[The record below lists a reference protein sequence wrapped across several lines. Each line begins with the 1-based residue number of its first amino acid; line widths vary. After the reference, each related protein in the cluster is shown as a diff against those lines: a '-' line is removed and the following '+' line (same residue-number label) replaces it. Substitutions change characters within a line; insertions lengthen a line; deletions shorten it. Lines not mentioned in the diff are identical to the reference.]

1 MNQLSTEVRMPS
13 NHSKAADQKYCFS
26 CGTVLHFS
34 ATQCTACGAVQGG
47 LPSAPYQA
55 STTPPQLLGM
65 NGGGGLPPHHV
76 YCRGCGQAIHE
87 SAIACPKCGAPQRTQ
102 SQSGSTLSR
111 STHSRTTAVLLAML
125 LGGFGL
131 HKFYLGSI
139 VWGVIYLVF
148 CWTFIPAGVAFL
160 EGIYYLTLSDEEFSR
175 KYD

>member
-1 MNQLSTEVRMPS
+1 
-13 NHSKAADQKYCFS
+13 
-26 CGTVLHFS
+26 
-34 ATQCTACGAVQGG
+34 
-47 LPSAPYQA
+47 
-55 STTPPQLLGM
+55 
-65 NGGGGLPPHHV
+65 
-76 YCRGCGQAIHE
+76 
-87 SAIACPKCGAPQRTQ
+87 
-102 SQSGSTLSR
+102 
-111 STHSRTTAVLLAML
+111 ML